1 MRRSVGLIIFVVI
14 ISAII
19 GSVLAHLLSTLFPPG
34 PVYNLFFKAI
44 QIGVP
49 QFTINLKFI
58 TLTFGLMFSVTGL
71 TILFIILALILLNRF

>member
-1 MRRSVGLIIFVVI
+1 MRRSVGLIIFIVI

-19 GSVLAHLLSTLFPPG
+19 GSVLSYFLSALFPPG
-34 PVYNLFFKAI
+34 PVYNLFFKTI
-44 QIGVP
+44 EIGIP

-58 TLTFGLMFSVTGL
+58 NLTFGLMFSITGL